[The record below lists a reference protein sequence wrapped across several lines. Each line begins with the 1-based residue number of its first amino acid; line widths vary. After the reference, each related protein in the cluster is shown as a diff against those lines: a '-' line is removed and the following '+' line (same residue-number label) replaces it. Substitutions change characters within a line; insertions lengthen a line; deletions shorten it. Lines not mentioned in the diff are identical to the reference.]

1 MSESFNK
8 SNAKIESKLNNFEK
22 YVRRQAL
29 ARFIARYELFKLQM
43 DISGSIVEC
52 GVHEGG
58 GLFAWAKLSAN
69 LEPIAIQRKIIG
81 FDTFSGF
88 PSINKKDTRGKI
100 EKPKLMK
107 GEFEENY
114 NIFNE
119 LKECIKEYDNNRSR
133 YLSKVKF
140 NMVFC
145 KIIMV
150 AIDHPHHP
158 PSKSG

>member
-69 LEPIAIQRKIIG
+69 LEPERLENNFNFPLAI
-81 FDTFSGF
+81 
-88 PSINKKDTRGKI
+88 
-100 EKPKLMK
+100 
-107 GEFEENY
+107 
-114 NIFNE
+114 
-119 LKECIKEYDNNRSR
+119 NRTIT
-133 YLSKVKF
+133 K
-140 NMVFC
+140 
-145 KIIMV
+145 
-150 AIDHPHHP
+150 
-158 PSKSG
+158 